1 MSYKHIK
8 WMILIIPTI
17 TVGLW
22 EYIRHQFLMPYLSM
36 EAGNWLTPVIIYLVS
51 VTLLSK
57 LFQVMERAQAELEK
71 EKAAKSALEA
81 REQLARELHDGIAQS
96 LFLLSVQMDK
106 ADRNLSGSAHQD
118 ELKDARKTVHEIHHY
133 VRQAIAQ
140 LKVPP
145 DSGNLQAHPQQML
158 RQIEDLIYSSRMES
172 KISWNIPD
180 EALST
185 KEQIELIACIREAV
199 LNIRKHANA
208 DFIQITGQG
217 NAASWNVSI
226 MDDGLGYEGD
236 PWERPDRY
244 GLRITKDRA
253 AEMGWE
259 FDFFNQ
265 EHGGT
270 CMIITKGGPES

>member
-51 VTLLSK
+51 VTLLNK

-81 REQLARELHDGIAQS
+81 REQMARELHDGIAQS

-118 ELKDARKTVHEIHHY
+118 ELRDARKTVHEIHHY

-140 LKVPP
+140 LKIPESISDLP
-145 DSGNLQAHPQQML
+145 AHPQQML
-158 RQIEDLIYSSRMES
+158 RQIEDLIYTSRLES
-172 KISWNIPD
+172 RISWNIPD
-180 EALST
+180 EDLTT

-199 LNIRKHANA
+199 LNVRKHANA
-208 DFIQITGQG
+208 GFIQITGQG
-217 NAASWNVSI
+217 NKASWTVSI
-226 MDDGLGYEGD
+226 MDDGLGYTGD
-236 PWERPDRY
+236 PWDRPDRY
-244 GLRITKDRA
+244 GLRITRDRA
-253 AEMGWE
+253 AEMGW
-259 FDFFNQ
+259 DFAFYNQ

-270 CMIITKGGPES
+270 CMTITKGGPDS

>member
-106 ADRNLSGSAHQD
+106 ADRNLSGSAHQG

-145 DSGNLQAHPQQML
+145 DSGDLQAHPQQML

-180 EALST
+180 GALST

>member
-36 EAGNWLTPVIIYLVS
+36 EAGNWLTPVIVYLVS

-81 REQLARELHDGIAQS
+81 REQMARELHDGIAQS

-106 ADRNLSGSAHQD
+106 ADRNLSGSAHQS
-118 ELKDARKTVHEIHHY
+118 ELQDARKTVHEIHHY

-140 LKVPP
+140 LKVAPH
-145 DSGNLQAHPQQML
+145 SGDLPTHPQQIL
-158 RQIEDLIYSSRMES
+158 QQIEDLTYSSRMES
-172 KISWNIPD
+172 HISWTIPD
-180 EALST
+180 EDLST
-185 KEQIELIACIREAV
+185 KEQIALIACIREAV

-208 DFIQITGQG
+208 DSIQISGQG
-217 NAASWNVSI
+217 NAVSWKVSI
-226 MDDGLGYEGD
+226 CDDGIGYEED
-236 PWERPDRY
+236 PWERADRY

-253 AEMGWE
+253 AEMGWD
-259 FDFFNQ
+259 FDFHNQ
-265 EHGGT
+265 SNGGT
-270 CMIITKGGPES
+270 CMTIEKGGHHL

>member
-17 TVGLW
+17 TVGVW

-36 EAGNWLTPVIIYLVS
+36 EAGNWLTPIIVYMVS
-51 VTLLSK
+51 VTLLNK

-71 EKAAKSALEA
+71 EKAATSALEA
-81 REQLARELHDGIAQS
+81 REHIARELHDGIAQS

-106 ADRNLSGSAHQD
+106 AERRLSGSDHQH
-118 ELKDARKTVHEIHHY
+118 ELQDAKKTVHEIHHY

-140 LKVPP
+140 LKVPSHGEDP
-145 DSGNLQAHPQQML
+145 LKHPQQIL
-158 RQIEDLIYSSRMES
+158 RQIEELTYISPVES
-172 KISWNIPD
+172 QIRWDIPD

-208 DFIQITGQG
+208 NSMYITGKG
-217 NAASWNVSI
+217 STASWSVAI
-226 MDDGLGYEGD
+226 CDDGIGFEGN
-236 PWERPDRY
+236 PWEEKDRY

-253 AEMGWE
+253 AEMGWK
-259 FDFFNQ
+259 FDFYNQ
-265 EHGGT
+265 DEGGT
-270 CMIITKGGPES
+270 CMLITKGGQGK